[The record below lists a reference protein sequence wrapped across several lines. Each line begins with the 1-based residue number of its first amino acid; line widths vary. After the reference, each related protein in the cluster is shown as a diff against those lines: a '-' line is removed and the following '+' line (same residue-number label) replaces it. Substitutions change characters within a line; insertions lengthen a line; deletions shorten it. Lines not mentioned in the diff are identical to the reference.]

1 MTRAVLGTL
10 VLTLLLGPRTLPAAE
25 RAIWAWEEVSY
36 AMVQDR
42 AAGDAA
48 IEFLQSKHIRTVY
61 LYADAFQGRNLVQGR
76 PELYRQFIRRLHGKG
91 PRAYALLG
99 SAYLHTEGY
108 VLPEHRTDALAM
120 FQRVLDY
127 NAAAGPE
134 ERFDGINL
142 DIEPHI
148 LDQWAQQKMQLLGQ
162 FLDLGQALMELK
174 RASGQALAVGPAIP
188 FWLDGIVLDWQGR
201 TKPVSEQLIDIYD
214 YVALMDYRDHAE
226 GPDGILSLGAD
237 EVEYANRRHK
247 KVVIGVDFT
256 PGEIQKTSFDHLVE
270 SDLER
275 ELALTERAFHGSR
288 AFAGFALHHFG
299 AFQLWLQRNPHTAS
313 AGADAALP

>member
-61 LYADAFQGRNLVQGR
+61 LYADAFQGQNLVQVR

-91 PRAYALLG
+91 LRAYALLG

-108 VLPEHRTDALAM
+108 VLPEHRDAALAM

-127 NAAAGPE
+127 NAAARPA
-134 ERFDGINL
+134 ERFDGGNHRIDPYGL
-142 DIEPHI
+142 
-148 LDQWAQQKMQLLGQ
+148 AQRALEKMQV
-162 FLDLGQALMELK
+162 
-174 RASGQALAVGPAIP
+174 LAHV
-188 FWLDGIVLDWQGR
+188 
-201 TKPVSEQLIDIYD
+201 
-214 YVALMDYRDHAE
+214 
-226 GPDGILSLGAD
+226 
-237 EVEYANRRHK
+237 
-247 KVVIGVDFT
+247 
-256 PGEIQKTSFDHLVE
+256 
-270 SDLER
+270 
-275 ELALTERAFHGSR
+275 
-288 AFAGFALHHFG
+288 
-299 AFQLWLQRNPHTAS
+299 
-313 AGADAALP
+313 